1 MLDRKKIFSER
12 LRQIRQERGL
22 TLEKLGEKVSLGKT
36 AIHNLENE
44 NMPTLP
50 SFKVLLDLAETLDVS
65 VDFLL
70 GRSDSPKVHK
80 PRKPENKSE

>member
-1 MLDRKKIFSER
+1 MIDSKKIFSER
-12 LRQIRQERGL
+12 LRQVRQEKGL
-22 TLEKLGEKVSLGKT
+22 TLEKLGEKISLGKT

-50 SFKVLLDLAETLDVS
+50 SFNVLLNLADALDVS

-80 PRKPENKSE
+80 PRKDAPS